1 MWIYSTTALI
11 EEKAIRLVPWRGKKA
26 EGANQKVGLKADA
39 CMMDGFV
46 REVCMIGE
54 LASTYDSCLM
64 SNHPIDIVACW

>member
-11 EEKAIRLVPWRGKKA
+11 EEKDLRLVPWRGKKA

-46 REVCMIGE
+46 R
-54 LASTYDSCLM
+54 YDR
-64 SNHPIDIVACW
+64 